1 MILSNT
7 ITIDNLLKDSTYSV
21 PDYQRAYEWKTPE
34 IEDFW
39 DDLTD
44 YLELKIKNPE
54 VKSSLFLGTFILY
67 KNKERHYEIVDGQ
80 QRITTIFILLI
91 AIRNFLGDLIAKD
104 IKFGH
109 LDFEELKYQVGD
121 RISFKNSRTGKSTV
135 TRFEASSAIKETISD
150 MSRTDWRGEFKI
162 KIEGKQVKRQIN
174 SIKPI
179 YQYFLTKLQEDIEPE
194 KFNSLMDTIYDIEV
208 IKIEINDMKE
218 AFALFERTNARGR
231 DLEVSDLL
239 KNHLFMNLRSE
250 EMNLTERW
258 SSITD
263 NAGNQLIRMLK
274 YFYVS
279 QNGSVR
285 KSVLYKALK
294 DFAGGDP
301 KTLLDEIEVFSSFY
315 KLFQTANS
323 SDDLR
328 DYFLSLSNLE
338 SVSEDRIFY
347 VYQSIDGL
355 RLFGVTQAYPL
366 IYAFLRSFYNNKLE
380 LDDRHRKTISM
391 FFQSLENYHFIN
403 NFVCDRVGNDVEKL
417 YANFSKR
424 FSDAKTKY
432 AFELALFEL
441 YKNMISKKA
450 SKEEFIDRFT
460 QFSYLQGIKPLMYIF
475 DRFNSFDLN
484 GNKKQKSNWYPI
496 YQKNS
501 KYSHNSVNIEHWF
514 PKTPKNGGSDIDIDN
529 IGNLL
534 AISSNTNGKLGN
546 KTPQE
551 KFQFLSKNSELDT
564 FPHNKKFMEKYSP
577 FEQWGTPEIKQR
589 ALDLAN
595 EAYQVIWEFNPPMLE
610 PKP

>member
-80 QRITTIFILLI
+80 QRITTVFILLI
-91 AIRNFLGDLIAKD
+91 AIRNFLGDLIARD

-135 TRFEASSAIKETISD
+135 TRFEASPAIKETISD

-564 FPHNKKFMEKYSP
+564 FPHNKKFIEKYSP

>member
-7 ITIDNLLKDSTYSV
+7 VTIDNLLKDSTYSV

-44 YLELKIKNPE
+44 YLELKIKNPKI
-54 VKSSLFLGTFILY
+54 KSSLFLGTFILY
-67 KNKERHYEIVDGQ
+67 KNQERHYEIVDGQ

-91 AIRNFLGDLIAKD
+91 AIRNFLGDLVARD
-104 IKFGH
+104 IKFEH
-109 LDFEELKYQVGD
+109 LDFETLKFDVGQL
-121 RISFKNSRTGKSTV
+121 ISFKDRGTGKTTV
-135 TRFEASSAIKETISD
+135 TRFEASPAIKETISD

-162 KIEGKQVKRQIN
+162 KIEGKQVKRQVN

-194 KFNSLMDTIYDIEV
+194 KFNFLMDTIYDIEV

-250 EMNLTERW
+250 EINLTERW

-279 QNGSVR
+279 QKGSVR

-301 KTLLDEIEVFSSFY
+301 KKLLDEIESFSSFY

-323 SDDLR
+323 SEDLR
-328 DYFLSLSNLE
+328 EYFLSLSDSE
-338 SVSEDRIFY
+338 SASEDRIFY

-366 IYAFLRSFYNNKLE
+366 IYAFLRSFYANKLE

-403 NFVCDRVGNDVEKL
+403 NFVCDRVGNEVEKL
-417 YANFSKR
+417 YANFSKF
-424 FSDAKTKY
+424 FSEAKTKY
-432 AFELALFEL
+432 AFELALFDL
-441 YKNMISKKA
+441 YKNMVSKKA
-450 SKEEFIDRFT
+450 SKEEFVDRFT
-460 QFSYLQGIKPLMYIF
+460 QFSYLQGIKSLMYIF

-514 PKTPKNGGSDIDIDN
+514 PRTPKTGESDVDIDN

-534 AISSNTNGKLGN
+534 AIPSNTNGKLGN

-551 KFQFLSKNSELDT
+551 KYQFLLKNAELDT
-564 FPHNKKFMEKYSP
+564 FPHNKKFMEKYAP
-577 FEQWGTPEIKQR
+577 FEQWGNSEIKQR
-589 ALDLAN
+589 AIDLAS

>member
-564 FPHNKKFMEKYSP
+564 FPHNKKFIEKYSP

>member
-91 AIRNFLGDLIAKD
+91 AIRNFLGDLIARD

-135 TRFEASSAIKETISD
+135 TRFEASPAIKETISD

-162 KIEGKQVKRQIN
+162 KIDGKQVKRQIN

-328 DYFLSLSNLE
+328 DYFLSLSNSE

-366 IYAFLRSFYNNKLE
+366 IYAFLRSFYKNNLE

-450 SKEEFIDRFT
+450 SKEEFVDRFT

-514 PKTPKNGGSDIDIDN
+514 PKTPKNGGSDIDVDN

-564 FPHNKKFMEKYSP
+564 FPHNKKFIEKYSP

>member
-7 ITIDNLLKDSTYSV
+7 ITIDHLLKDSTYSV

-44 YLELKIKNPE
+44 YLELKIKNPQT
-54 VKSSLFLGTFILY
+54 KFSLFLGTFILY

-91 AIRNFLGDLIAKD
+91 AIRNFLRDLVAKN
-104 IKFGH
+104 IHFEH
-109 LDFEELKYQVGD
+109 LDFAALGFDVSQL
-121 RISFKNSRTGKSTV
+121 ISFKDRGTGKTTV
-135 TRFEASSAIKETISD
+135 TRFEASPAIKETISD

-174 SIKPI
+174 AIKPI
-179 YQYFLTKLQEDIEPE
+179 YQFFLTKLDEDIDLE
-194 KFNSLMDTIYDIEV
+194 KFNYLMDTIYDIEA
-208 IKIEINDMKE
+208 IKIEISDMKE

-250 EMNLTERW
+250 EINLTERW

-279 QNGSVR
+279 QKGFVR
-285 KSVLYKALK
+285 KSALYKALK
-294 DFAGGDP
+294 DFAGGDS
-301 KTLLDEIEVFSSFY
+301 KKLLDEIESFSNFY
-315 KLFQTANS
+315 KLLQTANS
-323 SDDLR
+323 SEDLR
-328 DYFLSLSNLE
+328 DYFLSLSDSE

-355 RLFGVTQAYPL
+355 RLFGVTQVYPL
-366 IYAFLRSFYNNKLE
+366 IYAFLRSFYSNKLE
-380 LDDRHRKTISM
+380 LDDRHRKTIAM

-403 NFVCDRVGNDVEKL
+403 NFVCDRVGNEVEKL
-417 YANFSKR
+417 YANFSKL
-424 FSDAKTKY
+424 FSEAKTKY
-432 AFELALFEL
+432 AFEIALFEL
-441 YKNMISKKA
+441 YKNMVSKKA
-450 SKEEFIDRFT
+450 SKEEFVDRFT
-460 QFSYLQGIKPLMYIF
+460 QFSYLQGIKSLMYIF
-475 DRFNSFDLN
+475 DRFNAYDSK

-514 PKTPKNGGSDIDIDN
+514 PKTPKSGESDVDVDN

-534 AISSNTNGKLGN
+534 AIPSSTNGKLGN

-551 KFQFLSKNSELDT
+551 KFQFLSKNGELDT
-564 FPHNKKFMEKYSP
+564 FPHNKKFIEKYSP
-577 FEQWGTPEIKQR
+577 FDQWGNAEIKQR
-589 ALDLAN
+589 AIDLAN
-595 EAYQVIWEFNPPMLE
+595 EAYQIIWEFNPPMLE
-610 PKP
+610 PKL

>member
-91 AIRNFLGDLIAKD
+91 AIRNFLGDLIARD

-135 TRFEASSAIKETISD
+135 TRFEASPAIKETISD

-514 PKTPKNGGSDIDIDN
+514 PKTPKNGGSDIDVDN

>member
-91 AIRNFLGDLIAKD
+91 AIRNFLGDLIARD

-135 TRFEASSAIKETISD
+135 TRFEASPAIKETISD

-564 FPHNKKFMEKYSP
+564 FPHNKKFIEKYSP

>member
-1 MILSNT
+1 
-7 ITIDNLLKDSTYSV
+7 
-21 PDYQRAYEWKTPE
+21 
-34 IEDFW
+34 
-39 DDLTD
+39 
-44 YLELKIKNPE
+44 
-54 VKSSLFLGTFILY
+54 
-67 KNKERHYEIVDGQ
+67 
-80 QRITTIFILLI
+80 
-91 AIRNFLGDLIAKD
+91 
-104 IKFGH
+104 
-109 LDFEELKYQVGD
+109 
-121 RISFKNSRTGKSTV
+121 
-135 TRFEASSAIKETISD
+135 
-150 MSRTDWRGEFKI
+150 
-162 KIEGKQVKRQIN
+162 
-174 SIKPI
+174 
-179 YQYFLTKLQEDIEPE
+179 
-194 KFNSLMDTIYDIEV
+194 
-208 IKIEINDMKE
+208 
-218 AFALFERTNARGR
+218 
-231 DLEVSDLL
+231 
-239 KNHLFMNLRSE
+239 
-250 EMNLTERW
+250 
-258 SSITD
+258 
-263 NAGNQLIRMLK
+263 MLK

-551 KFQFLSKNSELDT
+551 KFQFFSKNSELDT

>member
-80 QRITTIFILLI
+80 QRITTVFILLI
-91 AIRNFLGDLIAKD
+91 AIRNFLGDLIARD

>member
-91 AIRNFLGDLIAKD
+91 AIRNFLGDLIARD

-135 TRFEASSAIKETISD
+135 TRFEASPAIKETISD

-162 KIEGKQVKRQIN
+162 KIDGKQVKRQIN

-328 DYFLSLSNLE
+328 DYFLSLSNSE

-366 IYAFLRSFYNNKLE
+366 IYAFLRSFYKNNLE

-450 SKEEFIDRFT
+450 SKEEFVDRFT

-564 FPHNKKFMEKYSP
+564 FPHNKKFIEKYSP